1 MSDGDAMERARKLV
15 QEAADSPV
23 VVKARGAVLEA
34 TSVPAERTR
43 LLQPLV
49 PLAPEPATSGK
60 NPVDTGWDPFQNALR
75 VDAANSLPDAI
86 LPGLAWAE
94 RLALL
99 SAPAKAGKS
108 TFISQALEAAATER
122 NFCGLPLVDRVP
134 ESVGI
139 ITEEP
144 LGLLAQRLRFYGGP
158 DGRGEHVERVWV
170 ASPRWDDERILA
182 ALERQQPDLVI
193 IDSWTDWAVAAG
205 SETLWNA
212 AEMRLRM
219 LAMREVADR
228 GAAVLIVHHAQ
239 VGRHRP
245 GLGRSDGG
253 CGHGDGVQPHQR
265 DGHGWASVPAKLLR
279 PAAGGIPG
287 PVADGRAGAGLRPGC
302 SAVSADGW
310 RGGAAWAWV
319 LWSRRTKNPG
329 RVVSASVPR
338 MGRLRPGRSLGALWP
353 CLRSV
358 P

>member
-60 NPVDTGWDPFQNALR
+60 NPVDTGWAPFQNALR

-158 DGRGEHVERVWV
+158 DGRGEHVERVWI

-219 LAMREVADR
+219 LAMREVTDR
-228 GAAVLIVHHAQ
+228 GAAVLIVHHA
-239 VGRHRP
+239 RK
-245 GLGRSDGG
+245 SDGTVRDS
-253 CGHGDGVQPHQR
+253 GDLTAAVDMVMEFNPISETGMDGRRCQPSSS
-265 DGHGWASVPAKLLR
+265 DLR
-279 PAAGGIPG
+279 QVEYRGRWPMDVLELDFDRAARRYRR
-287 PVADGRAGAGLRPGC
+287 ADGE
-302 SAVSADGW
+302 AVQ
-310 RGGAAWAWV
+310 RGRGYSGV
-319 LWSRRTKNPG
+319 EGPRIP
-329 RVVSASVPR
+329 VVS
-338 MGRLRPGRSLGALWP
+338 
-353 CLRSV
+353 
-358 P
+358 